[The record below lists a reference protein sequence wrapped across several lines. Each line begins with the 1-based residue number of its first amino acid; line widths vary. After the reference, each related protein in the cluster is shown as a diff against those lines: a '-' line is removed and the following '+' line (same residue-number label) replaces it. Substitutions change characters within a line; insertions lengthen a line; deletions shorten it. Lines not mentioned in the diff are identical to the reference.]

1 MRKYKVKEIVKEIS
15 ERENSPSTSVYKR
28 FVGLEHYESGNVE
41 IKQSGSVDRLESAMK
56 VFKDG
61 DILIARRNVYLR
73 RAGVV
78 HFSGL
83 TSGDSIVLRPINQ
96 EIKDILPFVFNSD
109 SFWDFANRFADGSM
123 SKRLSPKTLMEYEF
137 VLPEGIDLKQLTD
150 LLWAAYDLKESY
162 KKLLV
167 ASDEMAKSRFVEM
180 FGDLSYNPKQ
190 WRVLSV
196 NQAVSEGIIEKP
208 LDGNHGGKHP
218 KATDYV
224 DSGIPFVMA
233 NDLRPDGIID
243 YDKCSFIT
251 EKQALG
257 LDKGFAKNG
266 DVLLTHKGTIGR
278 TAIVKSPYPFIML
291 TPQVTYYRPKSKL
304 IASFLKAYFD
314 SDCFQSEIKRIASIG
329 STRAYIG
336 ITAQLDLKLVVPPLS
351 LQNEFA
357 VFIEQLDKSKVALQ
371 KSITALDDTIKT
383 ILHKNFFCEEENN
396 NA

>member
-180 FGDLSYNPKQ
+180 FGDPVMNPHGWRNSSLLDFGECKNGMNFGSNESGISINCLGVSDFQNHSVIRNTEKLPQIHLNTPPRADYLLQDEDIVFVRSNGNKALVGRCVAVYPGNNPTVFSGFCIRFRQQIKVAKTSYL
-190 WRVLSV
+190 LSV
-196 NQAVSEGIIEKP
+196 
-208 LDGNHGGKHP
+208 L
-218 KATDYV
+218 
-224 DSGIPFVMA
+224 
-233 NDLRPDGIID
+233 
-243 YDKCSFIT
+243 
-251 EKQALG
+251 
-257 LDKGFAKNG
+257 
-266 DVLLTHKGTIGR
+266 
-278 TAIVKSPYPFIML
+278 KSPSVRKQMAGRGANIQNL
-291 TPQVTYYRPKSKL
+291 NQQIL
-304 IASFLKAYFD
+304 ASVK
-314 SDCFQSEIKRIASIG
+314 IPI
-329 STRAYIG
+329 
-336 ITAQLDLKLVVPPLS
+336 PPME
-351 LQNEFA
+351 LQNEFTA
-357 VFIEQLDKSKVALQ
+357 FIEQLDKSKIALQ
-371 KSITALDDTIKT
+371 KSIENLDAVIKNLLNKT
-383 ILHKNFFCEEENN
+383 FMEGAK
-396 NA
+396 